1 MVSAWLSRFLPC
13 NAKAVIN
20 KYLGYFDMNPANLI
34 PHNTTESAKRYVED
48 FGADNIMRAGFDAY
62 QRGDYRWCAEI
73 VNKVVFAEPENKQA
87 RFLQADCLEQLG
99 YQSES
104 SGERN
109 VFLVGADELRRGIVK
124 GASTKTASADMIQN
138 MPTEDFLNYMGVRLN
153 GPKAAADN
161 FEMRANLVIQ
171 DEEQKFAIEVK
182 NGRMSS
188 IEGYDVQN
196 PHFSLSMERKTLDK
210 LLTQQATMQ
219 QLIKS
224 GEIQANGELEK
235 LGELTAYLDNF
246 EMYFNIIE
254 PQDHSGYSVGY
265 SSSGESPINR

>member
-1 MVSAWLSRFLPC
+1 M
-13 NAKAVIN
+13 
-20 KYLGYFDMNPANLI
+20 
-34 PHNTTESAKRYVED
+34 
-48 FGADNIMRAGFDAY
+48 
-62 QRGDYRWCAEI
+62 
-73 VNKVVFAEPENKQA
+73 
-87 RFLQADCLEQLG
+87 
-99 YQSES
+99 
-104 SGERN
+104 
-109 VFLVGADELRRGIVK
+109 
-124 GASTKTASADMIQN
+124 
-138 MPTEDFLNYMGVRLN
+138 RLN